1 MDKMLPDFLN
11 QQMLQGDNIMNGY
24 DKLLHARKRIM
35 ESITQNIHLFGQPPS
50 AGRQYGTLF
59 FENKP
64 MTLDDMAEEL
74 GMSKTSMSTSIRSLS
89 ESKLVERVWER
100 GVRKDLYKVN
110 DDWYQNFI
118 DTFSL
123 RWGRSISLH
132 LSAIRRST
140 RELNELIQ
148 DEEIDREVKE
158 LAKQDLEKLDYMRD
172 YYNWLERLVD
182 AFEDH
187 EIFDLVPKNKKDR

>member
-1 MDKMLPDFLN
+1 ME
-11 QQMLQGDNIMNGY
+11 GY
-24 DKLLHARKRIM
+24 EKLLHSRKRIM

-50 AGRQYGTLF
+50 AGRQYSMLF

-64 MTLDDMAEEL
+64 MTLDDMADEL
-74 GMSKTSMSTSIRSLS
+74 GMSKTSMSTSIRSLA
-89 ESKLVERVWER
+89 ESKLVERVWAR
-100 GVRKDLYKVN
+100 GVRKDLYEVN

-132 LSAIRRST
+132 LSAIRKSH
-140 RELNELIQ
+140 
-148 DEEIDREVKE
+148 KE
-158 LAKQDLEKLDYMRD
+158 LEKLIADETTDAEVIELANQDIEKLIYMRA
-172 YYNWLERLVD
+172 YYEWLERLVD

-187 EIFDLVPKNKKDR
+187 DIFDLVPKNEDL

>member
-1 MDKMLPDFLN
+1 M
-11 QQMLQGDNIMNGY
+11 
-24 DKLLHARKRIM
+24 
-35 ESITQNIHLFGQPPS
+35 
-50 AGRQYGTLF
+50 
-59 FENKP
+59 
-64 MTLDDMAEEL
+64 
-74 GMSKTSMSTSIRSLS
+74 
-89 ESKLVERVWER
+89 
-100 GVRKDLYKVN
+100 
-110 DDWYQNFI
+110 
-118 DTFSL
+118 
-123 RWGRSISLH
+123 GRSISLH

-148 DEEIDREVKE
+148 DEEIDQEVKE

>member
-1 MDKMLPDFLN
+1 
-11 QQMLQGDNIMNGY
+11 MNGY
-24 DKLLHARKRIM
+24 DKLLRSRKRIM

-50 AGRQYGTLF
+50 AGRQYSMLF
-59 FENKP
+59 FENKS
-64 MTLDDMAEEL
+64 MTLDEMAEEL
-74 GMSKTSMSTSIRSLS
+74 GMSKTSMSTSIRSLA

-132 LSAIRRST
+132 LSAIRRSK
-140 RELNELIQ
+140 RELQELIEDESA
-148 DEEIDREVKE
+148 DEEVVE
-158 LAKQDLEKLDYMRD
+158 LAKQDIEKLNYMRS
-172 YYNWLERLVD
+172 YYEWLERLVD

-187 EIFDLVPKNKKDR
+187 KIFDLVPKNEKEY